1 MRPIL
6 VLLAFAPALLAA
18 PPEVAVCQPVER
30 EITDFV
36 ETTGRTEASTTVQVR
51 ARVTGV
57 LDKVMFKEGSEVKK
71 GEILFQ
77 LDDRVQRGELAKAEA
92 ETARADARLQ
102 LAEAQYQR
110 AKALANAKAMDKE
123 ELEKLAAAVQEGK
136 ATTLA
141 ARAGIELARL
151 NLEYTRIIAPISGRI
166 GRSAVDAGNVV
177 RGDAEK
183 DGVLATI
190 VVLDPIHVS
199 FYIGERDLLRLRKLI
214 RDQNDAKVVVGMR
227 LADEKGFPRQA
238 AIDFVDSRIDPDYAV
253 ARIRIMLQNPKGELL
268 QGQTVRARI
277 PTGPPRKAQLIPLSV
292 LNTGYEDVVLVVTEK
307 NLVSRRKIR
316 HAQVIDEMVEITEG
330 LKPDEWVIINPRPHH
345 AGEEVKPKREKPSA
359 DRPKPQEP
367 PVGTAAPRPLTEF
380 PAAGPALVITANYP
394 GADSG
399 TVGETVAAPIEAQLD
414 GLDGVLHRVVA
425 CTDQGEMRL
434 TIMLKKGTD
443 LNKALAEAQKRVAL
457 AEPTVP
463 DIVRREGVKLKKQ
476 PVHLLAVAIQ
486 SPDDTFDRKYLAA
499 YADKRIRDELARV
512 SGVAAVSLYGDVTP
526 TTQLRVMIDP
536 DRLAVFGLKTAD
548 ISNAIRDQNLTA
560 TAATGRVPTI
570 AVSGPIDDP
579 EQLQNVV
586 VKSTKDGQAIHLK
599 DVARVEVVSGWGTA
613 TSLDGKACVLLLVSR
628 AVDADARDTTRA
640 VRAQL
645 AELAKAVPVGIMFK
659 ILDDE

>member
-6 VLLAFAPALLAA
+6 VLLVFAPTLLAV

-51 ARVTGV
+51 SRVTGV
-57 LDKVMFKEGSEVKK
+57 LDKVMFKEGAEVKK
-71 GEILFQ
+71 GDILFQ
-77 LDDRVQRGELAKAEA
+77 LDDRVQRGELAKVEA
-92 ETARADARLQ
+92 EVARADARLQ
-102 LAEAQYQR
+102 LAESKYQR
-110 AKALANAKAMDKE
+110 AKALANAKAIDKE
-123 ELEKLAAAVQEGK
+123 ELENLAAAAQEAK
-136 ATTLA
+136 AATLA

-151 NLEYTRIIAPISGRI
+151 NVEYTRIIAPISGRI

-177 RGDAEK
+177 RGDV
-183 DGVLATI
+183 DGPLATL

-199 FYIGERDLLRLRKLI
+199 FHIDERSLLRLRKLI
-214 RDQNDAKVVVGMR
+214 RDQNDAKVVVGLR

-380 PAAGPALVITANYP
+380 PAAGPVLVITANYP

-526 TTQLRVMIDP
+526 MTQLRVMIDP

-628 AVDADARDTTRA
+628 SVDADARDTARA

-645 AELAKAVPVGIMFK
+645 AELAKSFPVGVTFK
-659 ILDDE
+659 VLDDE